1 MGPKGVAGLWGRG
14 TSRWSCIPRMP
25 WFDLWLDAFF
35 LFFRIWANGI
45 KYKSAHARYRYK
57 ITAGF
62 YFIHFQVGWNP
73 DNTLIYSCLI
83 CLQPCSGANTTL
95 FYFLSIL
102 IELVPLK
109 EQVQIIHHSTIL
121 FSPRSI
127 NISNEI
133 QPSSVLFNSG
143 CSNLSCNIILLF
155 YSEKGISL
163 KEFLRKILR
172 HHSKDTYIY
181 ILQYTNKLKVLCIN
195 FL

>member
-1 MGPKGVAGLWGRG
+1 MTGCV
-14 TSRWSCIPRMP
+14 
-25 WFDLWLDAFF
+25 F
-35 LFFRIWANGI
+35 LFFRTWVNRI
-45 KYKSAHARYRYK
+45 KYKSSHARYRYK

-62 YFIHFQVGWNP
+62 YFIHFQVRWNR

-83 CLQPCSGANTTL
+83 CLQQCSGANTTL

-133 QPSSVLFNSG
+133 QPASVPFNSG
-143 CSNLSCNIILLF
+143 CSNLFCKILLFF

-163 KEFLRKILR
+163 NEFLRKILR
-172 HHSKDTYIY
+172 DHNKDTCV
-181 ILQYTNKLKVLCIN
+181 LHSTQTNWKCFALIFFQVLPPTRRLCFAWTTCI
-195 FL
+195 